1 MLNKIEKVVEKWDE
15 GGWRETLNKCNIPSI
30 NKKIVVDFHKNLLF

>member
-1 MLNKIEKVVEKWDE
+1 MLNKIEKVVEKWGE

-30 NKKIVVDFHKNLLF
+30 NKNNCCRFP